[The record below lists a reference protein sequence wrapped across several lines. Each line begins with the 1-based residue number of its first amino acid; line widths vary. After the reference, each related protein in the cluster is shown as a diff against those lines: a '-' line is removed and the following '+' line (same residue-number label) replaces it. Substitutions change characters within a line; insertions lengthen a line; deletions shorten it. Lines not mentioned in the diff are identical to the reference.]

1 MNPQVTPKMQNRQNL
16 GKFPIFD
23 VFVQLWIF
31 TLTTNIKNVNS
42 YLSYAKIYI
51 TGKHFWAPQDHRW
64 PQSLKL
70 SFTNFVIFRK
80 ILQKTL
86 NFNCDF
92 LNEGIRY
99 LTFPVDF
106 LKAQTIVFHKS
117 CNENSSISLLLGVK
131 SLQNNEGLR
140 S

>member
-1 MNPQVTPKMQNRQNL
+1 MSCSIGFMWNVEENM
-16 GKFPIFD
+16 
-23 VFVQLWIF
+23 
-31 TLTTNIKNVNS
+31 IKS
-42 YLSYAKIYI
+42 ERPRI
-51 TGKHFWAPQDHRW
+51 
-64 PQSLKL
+64 
-70 SFTNFVIFRK
+70 K

-106 LKAQTIVFHKS
+106 LKAETIVFHKS